1 MTEEE
6 RKRIYEDFISKGID
20 ISPFLFMSNTDK
32 KYFFGMYEEYLQAM
46 LGNDTEVIYD
56 RYNDITV
63 LKRDKV
69 VCTFYIT
76 HNYKTLR
83 INTEHSLDDEDL
95 EVSIT
100 MMFLT
105 VKELGSMIKALSKTF
120 DKIANEDNDLG
131 IGSNKKFVS
140 TTNLPNNIKNT
151 INKISQLQKS
161 ILSENKKYKAKRI
174 KKDKEDK

>member
-1 MTEEE
+1 
-6 RKRIYEDFISKGID
+6 
-20 ISPFLFMSNTDK
+20 
-32 KYFFGMYEEYLQAM
+32 
-46 LGNDTEVIYD
+46 
-56 RYNDITV
+56 
-63 LKRDKV
+63 
-69 VCTFYIT
+69 
-76 HNYKTLR
+76 
-83 INTEHSLDDEDL
+83 
-95 EVSIT
+95 
-100 MMFLT
+100 MFLT

>member
-6 RKRIYEDFISKGID
+6 RRQIFQDFISKGID
-20 ISPFLFMSNTDK
+20 ISPFLFMSDTDK

-46 LGNDTEVIYD
+46 LGDDTEVIYD
-56 RYNDITV
+56 SYNDITV

-76 HNYKTLR
+76 QNYKTLR
-83 INTEHSLDDEDL
+83 INTEHTLDDEDL
-95 EVSIT
+95 ETSIT

-120 DKIANEDNDLG
+120 DKIASEEKYSSTD
-131 IGSNKKFVS
+131 SNRKFVS
-140 TTNLPNNIKNT
+140 TSNLPNDIKNT

-174 KKDKEDK
+174 KKDNEDE